1 MNTIPHCSLINLTS
15 APSSWILDLILHPE
29 QSPEQQ
35 NTIPFKIQTKYF
47 NADIHLNHF
56 HYSEHWETEDS
67 EKFNRT
73 EALLLYCEGTKESF
87 AKAEKVWE
95 KMKEFSPPVCLCI
108 IDSTREEVE
117 QEHEISRT
125 GILSWCL
132 NNQFELIECDEE
144 IDECGE
150 IEDKVGKDRIL
161 EALKSHTWSN
171 MELIE
176 NSKSGAEDEKPK
188 PNLEANMDSFESL
201 FAQLASMKEKSSNLS
216 PADRKLYAEQVAMSF
231 YAAMGSSDDEF
242 DDVNDV

>member
-176 NSKSGAEDEKPK
+176 NSKSETGNK
-188 PNLEANMDSFESL
+188 L
-201 FAQLASMKEKSSNLS
+201 FKI
-216 PADRKLYAEQVAMSF
+216 
-231 YAAMGSSDDEF
+231 
-242 DDVNDV
+242 